1 MLKNLNNFMRNRIGY
16 TSDSSFVSI
25 IVDAIDK
32 SGISESDKVVG
43 RESGAIWI
51 VCKLFDKVKRC
62 AVCGDSTDGLFLT
75 T

>member
-1 MLKNLNNFMRNRIGY
+1 MCNGVGY

-62 AVCGDSTDGLFLT
+62 TVCGNSTNGFFST

>member
-1 MLKNLNNFMRNRIGY
+1 MCNGVGY

-62 AVCGDSTDGLFLT
+62 TICCNSTNGFFST

>member
-1 MLKNLNNFMRNRIGY
+1 MCNGVGY

-43 RESGAIWI
+43 RESGTI
-51 VCKLFDKVKRC
+51 
-62 AVCGDSTDGLFLT
+62 
-75 T
+75 

>member
-1 MLKNLNNFMRNRIGY
+1 MCNGIGH

-25 IVDAIDK
+25 IVDAIDE

-43 RESGAIWI
+43 RKRGAVW
-51 VCKLFDKVKRC
+51 VVRELFDKVKRSTF
-62 AVCGDSTDGLFLT
+62 CGNTTDGLSST

>member
-1 MLKNLNNFMRNRIGY
+1 MCNGVGH

-62 AVCGDSTDGLFLT
+62 AVCGNSTNGFFST

>member
-1 MLKNLNNFMRNRIGY
+1 MCNGVGY

-62 AVCGDSTDGLFLT
+62 TICCNSTNVFFST

>member
-1 MLKNLNNFMRNRIGY
+1 MCNGVGY

-25 IVDAIDK
+25 IVDAIDEG
-32 SGISESDKVVG
+32 SISESDKVVG
-43 RESGAIWI
+43 KKSGAIWI

-62 AVCGDSTDGLFLT
+62 AVCGDSTDGLFST

>member
-1 MLKNLNNFMRNRIGY
+1 MRNRIGY
-16 TSDSSFVSI
+16 TGYGSFVSI
-25 IVDAIDK
+25 IVDAVDE

-75 T
+75 TWHEK